1 VLTIPLLLLQYF
13 FCAVNQVTT
22 SSRQVYAFARDKG
35 LPCHAFLSRVQPG
48 TGVPANSVY
57 VTLIFTCLI
66 ALIIIGSPPAFN
78 IILSVSATGLFTSY
92 IVVIS
97 AVLAKKL
104 RGETFPPSRFNVGR
118 KFGIFANV
126 AALCFLSVAFV
137 FLFFPAVPAPDAVS
151 MNWAILIYGFVVCF
165 ALVYYYFYGRHHYEG
180 PVQ

>member
-1 VLTIPLLLLQYF
+1 
-13 FCAVNQVTT
+13 
-22 SSRQVYAFARDKG
+22 
-35 LPCHAFLSRVQPG
+35 
-48 TGVPANSVY
+48 VPTNSVY
-57 VTLIFTCLI
+57 VTLIFTSLI

-97 AVLAKKL
+97 VVLIRKL

-118 KFGIFANV
+118 RLGIFANI

-137 FLFFPAVPAPDAVS
+137 FLFFPQIPSPDAPN
-151 MNWAILIYGFVVCF
+151 MNWAILIYGVVVSF
-165 ALVYYYFYGRHHYEG
+165 ALIYYYIYGRHHYDG